1 MTSKKKL
8 LIIAHAP
15 SDNTQHLRDAVLKGA
30 THIDIE
36 NVVVVMRAP
45 LDTQPADI
53 IAADA
58 IILGTTENFG
68 YMAGLVKDVFDRCFY
83 PCLEHTEG
91 MPFAFMYVQVGCTG
105 TCTAIKS
112 ITKGPALEVSARALL
127 CKARGMMRF
136 SGSVRAGFV
145 DGGWFGS
152 GIFYVEA
159 SPAPHISTA
168 MGYGLSL

>member
-15 SDNTQHLRDAVLKGA
+15 SANTQQLRDAVLKGA
-30 THIDIE
+30 SHPDIE
-36 NVVVVMRAP
+36 NVEVVMRAP
-45 LDTQPADI
+45 LETQPEDI

-91 MPFAFMYVQVGCTG
+91 MPFAFYIRAGLDGTG
-105 TCTAIKS
+105 TRKAIES
-112 ITKGPALEVSARALL
+112 ITHGLRWKLVQEPLVCKGSWDEAFLAQCEELGMSMAAGLE
-127 CKARGMMRF
+127 
-136 SGSVRAGFV
+136 AGVF
-145 DGGWFGS
+145 
-152 GIFYVEA
+152 
-159 SPAPHISTA
+159 
-168 MGYGLSL
+168 

>member
-1 MTSKKKL
+1 MSNKKKL

-30 THIDIE
+30 SHPDIE
-36 NVVVVMRAP
+36 NVEVVMRAP
-45 LDTQPADI
+45 LETQPEDI

-91 MPFAFMYVQVGCTG
+91 MPFAFYIRAGLDGTG
-105 TCTAIKS
+105 TRKAIES
-112 ITKGPALEVSARALL
+112 ITHGLRWKLVQEPLVCKGSWDEAFLAQCEELGLSMAAGLEA
-127 CKARGMMRF
+127 
-136 SGSVRAGFV
+136 
-145 DGGWFGS
+145 
-152 GIFYVEA
+152 GIF
-159 SPAPHISTA
+159 
-168 MGYGLSL
+168 

>member
-15 SDNTQHLRDAVLKGA
+15 SANTQQLRDAVLKGA
-30 THIDIE
+30 SHPDIE
-36 NVVVVMRAP
+36 NVEVVMRAP
-45 LDTQPADI
+45 LETQPEDI

-91 MPFAFMYVQVGCTG
+91 MPFAFYVRAGLDGTG
-105 TCTAIKS
+105 TCMAIKN
-112 ITKGPALEVSARALL
+112 ITKGLRWKLVQEPLL
-127 CKARGMMRF
+127 CKGSWDEAFLAQCEELGMSMA
-136 SGSVRAGFV
+136 AGL
-145 DGGWFGS
+145 
-152 GIFYVEA
+152 EA
-159 SPAPHISTA
+159 
-168 MGYGLSL
+168 GVF

>member
-91 MPFAFMYVQVGCTG
+91 MPFAFYVRAGLDGTG

-112 ITKGPALEVSARALL
+112 ITKGLRWKLVQEPLL
-127 CKARGMMRF
+127 CK
-136 SGSVRAGFV
+136 GSWDDAFLAQCEELGLSMAAGLEA
-145 DGGWFGS
+145 
-152 GIFYVEA
+152 GIF
-159 SPAPHISTA
+159 
-168 MGYGLSL
+168 

>member
-1 MTSKKKL
+1 MAAKKKL

-15 SDNTQHLRDAVLKGA
+15 SANTQQLRDAVLKGA
-30 THIDIE
+30 THIDID
-36 NVVVVMRAP
+36 NVAVVMRAP

-91 MPFAFMYVQVGCTG
+91 MPFAFYVRAGLDGTG

-112 ITKGPALEVSARALL
+112 ITKGLRWKLVQEPLLYKGSWDEAFLAQCEELGMSMAAGLE
-127 CKARGMMRF
+127 
-136 SGSVRAGFV
+136 AGVF
-145 DGGWFGS
+145 
-152 GIFYVEA
+152 
-159 SPAPHISTA
+159 
-168 MGYGLSL
+168 

>member
-1 MTSKKKL
+1 MSNKKKL

-15 SDNTQHLRDAVLKGA
+15 SENTQHLRDAVLKGA

-36 NVVVVMRAP
+36 NVAVVMRAP

-91 MPFAFMYVQVGCTG
+91 MPFAFYVRAGLDGTG

-112 ITKGPALEVSARALL
+112 ITKGLRWKLVQEPLL
-127 CKARGMMRF
+127 CK
-136 SGSVRAGFV
+136 GSWDDAFLAQCEELGLSMAAGLEA
-145 DGGWFGS
+145 
-152 GIFYVEA
+152 GIF
-159 SPAPHISTA
+159 
-168 MGYGLSL
+168 

>member
-15 SDNTQHLRDAVLKGA
+15 SANTQQLRDAVLKGA
-30 THIDIE
+30 SHPDIE
-36 NVVVVMRAP
+36 NVEVVMRAP
-45 LDTQPADI
+45 LETQPEDI

-91 MPFAFMYVQVGCTG
+91 MPFAFYIRAGLDGTG
-105 TCTAIKS
+105 TRKAIES
-112 ITKGPALEVSARALL
+112 ITHGLRWKLVQEPLL
-127 CKARGMMRF
+127 CKGSWDEAFLAQCEELGMSMA
-136 SGSVRAGFV
+136 AGL
-145 DGGWFGS
+145 
-152 GIFYVEA
+152 EA
-159 SPAPHISTA
+159 
-168 MGYGLSL
+168 GVF